1 MEFTPDGSEL
11 LIGQH
16 DGKILVVD
24 PITAKYKKLTQPLKV
39 SLDKTPA
46 VIHLVVSD
54 DGMYFATSDT
64 NQGVCL
70 FKKDN
75 VVGNDSGSSPE
86 WIFNGKIQSHE
97 VAITGL
103 CFGQSLDEND

>member
-1 MEFTPDGSEL
+1 
-11 LIGQH
+11 
-16 DGKILVVD
+16 
-24 PITAKYKKLTQPLKV
+24 
-39 SLDKTPA
+39 
-46 VIHLVVSD
+46 
-54 DGMYFATSDT
+54 
-64 NQGVCL
+64 VCL